1 MQAGDMLDVL
11 VDSPAVLAAMI
22 TILSLL
28 NYAVS
33 ALALRDQSR
42 QNFVQRDDHLPP
54 GPVGKVRSHRAQLA
68 LPFFLAIV
76 VIILTLSAD
85 RSTREIFGGGYL
97 VVLVASFALN
107 LASFLSVRALL
118 NPAAA
123 EGRIHYSAM
132 YRYRSTGAQTLGF
145 ALFSA
150 TVGILFGNLAYFAGS
165 LFLFATAIGYYRRAR
180 QASLQ
185 SEPTTDRQVARR

>member
-1 MQAGDMLDVL
+1 MLDVL
-11 VDSPAVLAAMI
+11 VDSPAILAAMI
-22 TILSLL
+22 AILSLL

-42 QNFVQRDDHLPP
+42 QNFVQRDHYLPP
-54 GPVGKVRSHRAQLA
+54 GPVGKVRSRRGQLA

-76 VIILTLSAD
+76 VIILTVSAD
-85 RSTREIFGGGYL
+85 RPTRDVFGGGYL
-97 VVLVASFALN
+97 VVLAASFALN
-107 LASFLSVRALL
+107 LASFLSIHALL

-123 EGRIHYSAM
+123 EGRIQYSAM

-150 TVGILFGNLAYFAGS
+150 TVGILFGNLAFVAGS
-165 LFLFATAIGYYRRAR
+165 LFLLATAIGYYRRAR

-185 SEPTTDRQVARR
+185 TDLTTDRQREQR